1 MAEEQAANNFNK
13 TRQGKGLFDW
23 LGVDRDV
30 DPYVAKTDQG
40 CLNGDL
46 AECFKSQALRYFS
59 DFFDQPRYDMNE
71 RVKVVRMSS
80 NVVRQVDRQPYEYS
94 GEARYE
100 PRISKKYITSFS
112 INYIYTLISH
122 DFSFQVHRLRMGSTD
137 EVRPKKNRKV
147 RENGGHRI
155 ARNFG
160 RNWRKRSV
168 RATIPGRNRRRN
180 RYS

>member
-13 TRQGKGLFDW
+13 TRQGKVLFDW

-100 PRISKKYITSFS
+100 PRISKKYISIRFTNIYINFS
-112 INYIYTLISH
+112 RFFFSGPPTPNGIN
-122 DFSFQVHRLRMGSTD
+122 
-137 EVRPKKNRKV
+137 
-147 RENGGHRI
+147 
-155 ARNFG
+155 
-160 RNWRKRSV
+160 
-168 RATIPGRNRRRN
+168 
-180 RYS
+180 